1 MKLISSL
8 ITSLTLSNVLSF
20 TFNVNSPYDT
30 IVWPTNT
37 DAVIKFSLKDGTTP
51 PPSDY
56 KVCID
61 LMRGDP
67 KNSQQLLTIS
77 CDVPWNINMV
87 YWKVPDF
94 PSNNDYFVR
103 VGSPAEWAYSHTFEI
118 KGNGTTPLPM
128 PRPTDLAPGPVPT
141 ATIINQS
148 GNNSTSSDS
157 NSGSSFRAPTG
168 DYTYQPN
175 SAGLDKDNN
184 TSSSGTSSGSSTA
197 SKQPTKSSA
206 QTASNMP
213 LIIFNLLII
222 TSLLSL

>member
-20 TFNVNSPYDT
+20 TFNINSPYDT
-30 IVWPTNT
+30 ISWPTNT

-51 PPSDY
+51 PPADF

-67 KNSQQLLTIS
+67 KDSQQLLTIS

-94 PSNNDYFVR
+94 PTNNDYFVR
-103 VGSPAEWAYSHTFEI
+103 VGSPAEWAYSHTFTI
-118 KGNGTTPLPM
+118 KGNGTTPLPK
-128 PRPTDLAPGPVPT
+128 PRPTDLAPEPAPT
-141 ATIINQS
+141 ATIINQKGNNDTSSSDNS
-148 GNNSTSSDS
+148 GN
-157 NSGSSFRAPTG
+157 SFRAPTG

-184 TSSSGTSSGSSTA
+184 TSSSSGSSTG
-197 SKQPTKSSA
+197 SKQSTKSSA

-213 LIIFNLLII
+213 LIILNLLTI